1 MVDIHTHILPG
12 MDDGAKDL
20 ATAVAMA
27 REAEA
32 EGIYVIVAT
41 PHHRN
46 GVYVNEREDV
56 ERAVDALNAVLRE
69 EGVDVRV
76 LPGQEVHVYGEVL
89 ADLQAGQLLTIG
101 GSGRYVLLE
110 LPHDHVPRFAER
122 LVYDLAV
129 AGFVPVIPHP
139 ERNRQ
144 IREEPN
150 RLYQLVKRGALA
162 QLTASSVA
170 GLFGKEVQRV
180 CRQLVEHQLAHLI
193 ASDAHG
199 PGKRGIHITA
209 AYEVL
214 RAWTDDEIAEM
225 MLRNATAV
233 VEGRD
238 IYVPEPLPITKR
250 RWSSWWPFRR

>member
-1 MVDIHTHILPG
+1 MIDIHTHILPG
-12 MDDGAKDL
+12 VDDGAKDL

-56 ERAVDALNAVLRE
+56 ERAVDALNEALRQ
-69 EGVDVRV
+69 EGVNVRV
-76 LPGQEVHVYGEVL
+76 LPGQEVHVYGEVV
-89 ADLQAGQLLTIG
+89 DDVRAGRLLTIG
-101 GSGRYVLLE
+101 GGGRYVLLE
-110 LPHDHVPRFAER
+110 LPHDHVPRFVDQM
-122 LVYDLAV
+122 VYDLAV

-150 RLYQLVKRGALA
+150 HLYQLVKRGALT
-162 QLTASSVA
+162 QLTAASVA
-170 GLFGKEVQRV
+170 GLFGKEVQKL
-180 CRQLVEHQLAHLI
+180 CRQLVEHQLVHLI

-199 PGKRGIHITA
+199 PGKRGVHIA
-209 AYEVL
+209 EAYEVL
-214 RAWTDDEIAEM
+214 RAWTDDETAESF
-225 MLRNATAV
+225 LQNAAAV

-238 IYVPEPLPITKR
+238 IYVPEPQKIVKR
-250 RWSSWWPFRR
+250 RLFGWIRR

>member
-1 MVDIHTHILPG
+1 MIDIHTHILPG
-12 MDDGAKDL
+12 VDDGAKDL

-32 EGIYVIVAT
+32 EGIYAIVAT

-56 ERAVDALNAVLRE
+56 ERAVDELNKELRW
-69 EGVDVRV
+69 EGINVRV
-76 LPGQEVHVYGEVL
+76 LPGQEVHVYGEVVD
-89 ADLQAGQLLTIG
+89 DLRAGRLLTIG
-101 GSGRYVLLE
+101 GGGKYVLLE
-110 LPHDHVPRFAER
+110 LPHDHVPRFADQ

-150 RLYQLVKRGALA
+150 HLYQLVKRGALA
-162 QLTASSVA
+162 QLTAASVA
-170 GLFGKEVQRV
+170 GLFGKEVQKL
-180 CRQLVEHQLAHLI
+180 CRQLVEHQLVHLI

-199 PGKRGIHITA
+199 PGKRGVHIA
-209 AYEVL
+209 EAYEVL
-214 RAWTDDEIAEM
+214 RAWTDDETAETF
-225 MLRNATAV
+225 LQNAAAV

-238 IYVPEPLPITKR
+238 LYVPEPQKIVKR
-250 RWSSWWPFRR
+250 RLFGWFAKG